1 MDNFDNFISDEM
13 LAAYIDGH
21 SLPIEDNIING
32 YVECDEIQEL
42 FDIVSDINDNPEI
55 FDVGENLQAESPDR
69 LDDKIDNPFMNVNQ
83 EVEDFN
89 KHIM

>member
-1 MDNFDNFISDEM
+1 MDNFDKFISDEM

-32 YVECDEIQEL
+32 YLECDEIQEL
-42 FDIVSDINDNPEI
+42 FDIVSDINDNPEFI
-55 FDVGENLQAESPDR
+55 DVGENLQAESSDR
-69 LDDKIDNPFMNVNQ
+69 IDDKIDNPFMNVNQ
-83 EVEDFN
+83 EVDDFN